1 MKGICKN
8 IIDKSVDENILMA
21 DIKEKNMNM
30 SLTLDQTK
38 VFRAALIVY
47 ILEE

>member
-8 IIDKSVDENILMA
+8 IIDKSVDENTLIA
-21 DIKEKNMNM
+21 EIKEKNMNI

-38 VFRAALIVY
+38 VFNAALIV
-47 ILEE
+47 

>member
-8 IIDKSVDENILMA
+8 IIERSVDENMLIA
-21 DIKEKNMNM
+21 DMKEKNMNI

-38 VFRAALIVY
+38 VFNAALMVY